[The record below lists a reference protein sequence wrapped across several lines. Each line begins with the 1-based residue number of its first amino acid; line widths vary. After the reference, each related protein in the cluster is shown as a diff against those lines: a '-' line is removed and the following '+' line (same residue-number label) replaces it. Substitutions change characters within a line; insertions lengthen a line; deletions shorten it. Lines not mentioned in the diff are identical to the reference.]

1 MSLGLFGRTRSRL
14 GAPHE
19 FYLRP
24 PFQNPQFL
32 GSLSALVLGFLR
44 RLLAREDMDAKDGKS
59 PLRTVL
65 SVASDVSNAALIFS
79 LLSIFALLMAMTLIL
94 PRH

>member
-1 MSLGLFGRTRSRL
+1 
-14 GAPHE
+14 
-19 FYLRP
+19 
-24 PFQNPQFL
+24 
-32 GSLSALVLGFLR
+32 
-44 RLLAREDMDAKDGKS
+44 MDAKDGKS